1 VRLENAIMPPRGEM
15 LFIDLKLQPKCVIVT
30 GLVAAAADQDVWGRD
45 GSSDLAPAWLV
56 LDNAEHT
63 VRRIGAH

>member
-1 VRLENAIMPPRGEM
+1 M
-15 LFIDLKLQPKCVIVT
+15 LFIDLKLQRKCVIVT

-56 LDNAEHT
+56 LDNAEHP